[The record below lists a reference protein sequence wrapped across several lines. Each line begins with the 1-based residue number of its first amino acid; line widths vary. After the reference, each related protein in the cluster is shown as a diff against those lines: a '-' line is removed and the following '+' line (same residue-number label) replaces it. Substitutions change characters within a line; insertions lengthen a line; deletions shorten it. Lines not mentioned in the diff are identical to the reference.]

1 MNDFVDN
8 LYEQLREQNCMII
21 RIATVQLIFRGIFEA
36 LVTDQCPTK
45 GYMINDKWLEGSH

>member
-8 LYEQLREQNCMII
+8 LYEQLREQKCMII

-45 GYMINDKWLEGSH
+45 GYMINDK